1 MREICSYG
9 SEGGG
14 TETNQPSLPL
24 FESRPFGP
32 QSPSHKNAFSHDSN
46 RIATA
51 RLVGLAMRLIPM
63 FLMEMRR
70 ISPNP
75 INSVGG
81 GVRRH

>member
-32 QSPSHKNAFSHDSN
+32 QIHVL
-46 RIATA
+46 RE
-51 RLVGLAMRLIPM
+51 RLCM
-63 FLMEMRR
+63 
-70 ISPNP
+70 
-75 INSVGG
+75 
-81 GVRRH
+81 